1 LGGRRLI
8 GRAASDGRAA
18 VIVGLAGH
26 IDHGKT
32 SLVRA
37 LTGVAGDRLK
47 DEKARGITIDLGF
60 AYMPTRSGRPVGF
73 IDVPGHERFVHTML
87 AGASG
92 VDFALLTIAVDDG
105 IMPQTREH
113 LAILD
118 LLGVNRGAVVLTKTD
133 LASPESIEHVARH
146 AKAMIVGTALAHVDV
161 LTISALTGAG
171 VDALRA
177 HLEEAA
183 GAARDRTAGKR
194 FRLAIDRVFTLSG
207 VGVVVTGT
215 VLSGSVHVGDR
226 IQLSPSG
233 LFARVRSLHA
243 QNRPSDVAHAGERC
257 ALNLAGPGITKDA
270 IGRGDVALDPEL
282 HAPTDRIDA
291 RIRVLPTEKKPVG
304 QWHPV
309 RLHHAATEAGARI
322 VLFDDRAIAPG
333 EEANVQL
340 VLDRPIAAAAHDRFV
355 VRDVSA
361 QRTLGGGLFLDLRA
375 KARGR
380 RAPERRE
387 QRAALELAD
396 PSAAFAALLE
406 TPPFAFDLA
415 AFARDRALSVERRN
429 ELASELGLVVLEA
442 ANSKIAVTRDRWALL
457 SSAMIERIGAHHG
470 ENPDLQGLGR
480 EQLRVTS
487 QPKLSKPVFDVAL
500 KKLAGSG
507 QLVLDGAFVR
517 LPSHEVQLTPEDRA
531 AWELVAPLLGGAQ
544 RFRPPRVR
552 DLAGATGRAEKDL
565 RRALKRAGRMGWADE
580 VAHDHF
586 FVRSTVREMAAIVSG
601 LSAAAQDGSFSAA
614 QFRDQVDNGRKVA
627 IQILDFF
634 DRHGVTLRKGDERRI
649 NPHRLDLFGP
659 ACQSRYEDGGA
670 SSPVGRPDFK
680 SVWGSEPVSGGF
692 DSHSLPPSP
701 PGASGCKPP

>member
-1 LGGRRLI
+1 
-8 GRAASDGRAA
+8 

-32 SLVRA
+32 ALVKA

-60 AYMPTRSGRPVGF
+60 AYMPTRSGQPIGF

-105 IMPQTREH
+105 IMPQTLEH

-118 LLGVNRGAVVLTKTD
+118 LLGIDRGAVAVTKTD
-133 LASPESIEHVARH
+133 LASPEFIENVARQ
-146 AKAMIVGTALAHVDV
+146 AKAMIAATRLALAEV
-161 LTISALTGAG
+161 LTVSALSGAG

-183 GAARDRTAGKR
+183 GAIRDRRAGQR
-194 FRLAIDRVFTLSG
+194 FRLAVDRVFTLSG
-207 VGVVVTGT
+207 VGVVATGT
-215 VLSGSVHVGDR
+215 VLSGSVHLGDR

-243 QNRPSDVAHAGERC
+243 QNRPAEAAHAGERC
-257 ALNLAGPGITKDA
+257 ALNLTGPSITKDA
-270 IGRGDVALDPEL
+270 IRRGDVALDPEL

-291 RIRVLPTEKKPVG
+291 RIRVLPTEKKPIG
-304 QWHPV
+304 QWFPV
-309 RLHHAATEAGARI
+309 RLHHAAAEAGARI
-322 VLFDDRAIAPG
+322 VLFDDRPIAPG
-333 EEANVQL
+333 EEAHVQL
-340 VLDRPIAAAAHDRFV
+340 VLDRPIAAASHDRFV

-361 QRTLGGGLFLDLRA
+361 QRTLGGGVFLDLRA

-380 RAPERRE
+380 RTPERRD
-387 QRAALELAD
+387 QRAALALAD
-396 PSAAFAALLE
+396 PSASFAALLE

-415 AFARDRALSVERRN
+415 AFARDRALSTEGKDQ
-429 ELASELGLVVLEA
+429 LASALGLVVLETGD
-442 ANSKIAVTRDRWALL
+442 SRIALTRDRWALFA
-457 SSAMIERIGAHHG
+457 SAMLERIGAYHA

-487 QPKLSKPVFDVAL
+487 QPKLPKPAFDAAL

-507 QLVLDGAFVR
+507 QLILDGAFVR
-517 LPSHEVQLTPEDRA
+517 LPSHEVQLAPEDQA
-531 AWELVAPLLGGAQ
+531 AWEAAAPLLGGAQ

-552 DLAGATGRAEKDL
+552 DLAAATGRAEKDL
-565 RRALKRAGRMGWADE
+565 RRVLKRVGRMGWADE

-586 FVRSTVREMAAIVSG
+586 FLRSTVSEMTTIIAD
-601 LSAAAQDGSFSAA
+601 LSASAKDGSFSAA

-649 NPHRLDLFGP
+649 NRHRLDLFGA
-659 ACQSRYEDGGA
+659 ACQSGDESGGE

-692 DSHSLPPSP
+692 DSHSPPP
-701 PGASGCKPP
+701 VWRPAK